1 MSDNNNNNNNN
12 DNNEPQERQDYMR
25 DTTDNVNRPP
35 EKKEGLEEPN
45 VKEMPKIK
53 IGIAIF
59 VVIVLIIL
67 ALGIGFDLFGLMD

>member
-1 MSDNNNNNNNN
+1 MSDKN
-12 DNNEPQERQDYMR
+12 NNEPEERKDYMR
-25 DTTDNVNRPP
+25 DSTDNMDHPP
-35 EKKEGLEEPN
+35 ERKEGLEEPN

-53 IGIAIF
+53 IGVAIF